1 MHNIQKDDT
10 TVLKQKVFDDLHLN
24 NQFTQFNF
32 DNIENNKNSVT
43 LGVFNSIQNNMN
55 RLKIHSENIQMRKD
69 MQSENYVSPE
79 NKMMKDIENELNW
92 MKLVAVD
99 GSKILGF
106 TSNDSHFDEIYTNDL
121 DKLIVFIIRQ
131 KISKKL
137 IIASFNINYQ
147 KKKINSQKLFKT
159 SIKKVNKIKIKLCI

>member
-1 MHNIQKDDT
+1 
-10 TVLKQKVFDDLHLN
+10 
-24 NQFTQFNF
+24 
-32 DNIENNKNSVT
+32 
-43 LGVFNSIQNNMN
+43 
-55 RLKIHSENIQMRKD
+55 
-69 MQSENYVSPE
+69 
-79 NKMMKDIENELNW
+79 MKDIENELNW

-159 SIKKVNKIKIKLCI
+159 SIKKVKKIKIKLCI